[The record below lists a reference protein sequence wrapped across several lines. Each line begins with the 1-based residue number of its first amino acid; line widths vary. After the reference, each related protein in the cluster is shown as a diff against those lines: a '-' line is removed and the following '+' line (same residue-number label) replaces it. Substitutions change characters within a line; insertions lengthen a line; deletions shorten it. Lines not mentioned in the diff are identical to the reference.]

1 LYNQISIDYHP
12 RASSVHLLYMND
24 FEGEFRYI
32 IKDKNH
38 TSLEEAKEFSIN
50 IEENILDSKI

>member
-1 LYNQISIDYHP
+1 
-12 RASSVHLLYMND
+12 MND